1 MHMIALCLIRLAMLE
16 ASSLVNV
23 TVAQL
28 SFSRALTET
37 RLFLKKLLSTAEVLL
52 WSSLYTA
59 YVLCCSR
66 HRVQCKP
73 DRHFSRDRQL
83 YRKKSRGIVEKRR
96 PGRKRNAAFICT
108 PNPEPVFKPET
119 IRDSK
124 ERLFLLS

>member
-16 ASSLVNV
+16 AGSLANV

-37 RLFLKKLLSTAEVLL
+37 RLFLKTLLATAEILL
-52 WSSLYTA
+52 WSSLYA
-59 YVLCCSR
+59 AFVLCCSR

-83 YRKKSRGIVEKRR
+83 YRKKSRGIVEPRR
-96 PGRKRNAAFICT
+96 KGRKRKSVLRSV
-108 PNPEPVFKPET
+108 PESETVKSET
-119 IRDSK
+119 IKDSK
-124 ERLFLLS
+124 DRVFLLS

>member
-1 MHMIALCLIRLAMLE
+1 MIALCLIRLAMLE
-16 ASSLVNV
+16 AGSLANL

-52 WSSLYTA
+52 WSSLFTA
-59 YVLCCSR
+59 YLLCCSR

-83 YRKKSRGIVEKRR
+83 YRKKSRGLVEPRR
-96 PGRKRNAAFICT
+96 KGRKRNSV
-108 PNPEPVFKPET
+108 PMSVPEPETVKSET
-119 IRDSK
+119 IKDSK
-124 ERLFLLS
+124 DRVFLLS

>member
-1 MHMIALCLIRLAMLE
+1 MIALCLIRLAMLE
-16 ASSLVNV
+16 AGSLANL

-52 WSSLYTA
+52 WSSLFTA
-59 YVLCCSR
+59 YLLCCSR

-83 YRKKSRGIVEKRR
+83 YRKKSRGLVEPRR
-96 PGRKRNAAFICT
+96 KGRKRNSV
-108 PNPEPVFKPET
+108 PMSVPEPETGKSET
-119 IRDSK
+119 IKDSK
-124 ERLFLLS
+124 DRVFLLS